1 MTRHIT
7 PRRAAAVTV
16 FAVAA
21 LWWGWAGVAWAA
33 IPAVAV
39 LRLGRHQP
47 RHRRRSRPNLRRI
60 AGSPR
65 LYRCTYCHTARAST
79 WDHVVPRSLGGPDT
93 RGNLVPA
100 CVSCNSSKGARPLEE
115 LGEWL
120 ADRRP

>member
-1 MTRHIT
+1 MLARHVT

-16 FAVAA
+16 LATAA

-39 LRLGRHQP
+39 LRLGRRQP
-47 RHRRRSRPNLRRI
+47 RHRRSRPNLRAI

-65 LYRCTYCHTARAST
+65 LYRCTYCHTERAST

-100 CVSCNSSKGARPLEE
+100 CRSCNSSKGARPL
-115 LGEWL
+115 GEWL
-120 ADRRP
+120 ADRRQ